1 MKKSEIVI
9 STAHVESRLRGDF
22 WREVTRPFF
31 LSSFADEVNP
41 EASIR
46 SRAFDTG
53 TIALISFSAQQCR
66 RDRKVVASSD
76 LADYLVQLVV
86 SGNVTGDFGEPSF
99 RASRGDVFIIDLA
112 KPYITLSD
120 AGSRL
125 SVAVP
130 RERLEKMVGRRNLH
144 GLTLKADWP
153 FTRLLTDYMQGLFSV
168 ASGPISAEESS
179 AAQDALVTLVAGNL
193 SGKAP
198 MLPGYPSELSVVLR
212 ERMLA
217 YIDEHLRDADLGPQ
231 KLMTRFRIS
240 RAHLYR
246 AFEEDGGISR
256 LIREKRLDLAYRMLS
271 VPSSNTSVDSIKRL
285 GLECGFTSP
294 ENFSRAFRERF
305 GTTPGQVRKG
315 EAPTGVRGADQFDIQ
330 AYFTTFTNAD

>member
-1 MKKSEIVI
+1 MKKGEIVI
-9 STAHVESRLRGDF
+9 STAHVESGLRGDF

-46 SRAFDTG
+46 SRAFGAG

-66 RDRKVVASSD
+66 RDRKVIVSSD

-86 SGNVTGDFGEPSF
+86 SGDVTGDFGGPSF

-112 KPYITLSD
+112 KPYVTLSD

-130 RERLEKMVGRRNLH
+130 RERLEKMVGRTNLH

-153 FTRLLTDYMQGLFSV
+153 LTRLLIDYMQGLFSV
-168 ASGPISAEESS
+168 AGGPISTEESS
-179 AAQDALVTLVAGNL
+179 AVQDALATLVAGNL

-198 MLPGYPSELSVVLR
+198 TVSGYPSELGVVLR
-212 ERMLA
+212 DRILA
-217 YIDEHLRDADLGPQ
+217 YIDEHLRDVELGPQ

-246 AFEEDGGISR
+246 AFEKDGGIAL

-271 VPSSNTSVDSIKRL
+271 APSFHASGESIKRL
-285 GLECGFTSP
+285 SLECGFTSP
-294 ENFSRAFRERF
+294 NNFSRAFRERF
-305 GTTPGQVRKG
+305 GTTPGQMLKG
-315 EAPTGVRGADQFDIQ
+315 ESPAGMRGGDQFDFQ
-330 AYFTTFTNAD
+330 AHFMTFTNAD